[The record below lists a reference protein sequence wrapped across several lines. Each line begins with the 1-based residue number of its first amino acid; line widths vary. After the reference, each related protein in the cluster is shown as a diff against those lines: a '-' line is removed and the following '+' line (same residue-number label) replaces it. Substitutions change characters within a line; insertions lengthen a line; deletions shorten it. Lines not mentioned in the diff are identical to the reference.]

1 MFYLVGLVC
10 NGGRRFTRMNPPP
23 GSSRVFEIG
32 SEFFQMP
39 AGFLS
44 DKSRAGFGLIARAGR
59 PVHAGGFSMMEED
72 WALRDANSLAAPIA
86 LKKN

>member
-1 MFYLVGLVC
+1 
-10 NGGRRFTRMNPPP
+10 MNPPP

-32 SEFFQMP
+32 SEFFQMQ

-44 DKSRAGFGLIARAGR
+44 DKSRAGFGLIARAAR
-59 PVHAGGFSMMEED
+59 PVHAGGLSMMED
-72 WALRDANSLAAPIA
+72 DCLALRDVNSLAAPIA

>member
-1 MFYLVGLVC
+1 MASLVC
-10 NGGRRFTRMNPPP
+10 SRAGAPISCGFTRMNPPP

-44 DKSRAGFGLIARAGR
+44 EKFRAGFGLIARAAR
-59 PVHAGGFSMMEED
+59 PVHAGGFQ
-72 WALRDANSLAAPIA
+72 
-86 LKKN
+86 

>member
-1 MFYLVGLVC
+1 
-10 NGGRRFTRMNPPP
+10 MNPPP

-44 DKSRAGFGLIARAGR
+44 DKFRAGFGLIARAAG
-59 PVHAGGFSMMEED
+59 PVHAGGFFNDGRRLLGSARCEQLGGSHRPSKEELNGK
-72 WALRDANSLAAPIA
+72 AERAARCVLI
-86 LKKN
+86 